1 MNTLRA
7 LTIGAATLGAA
18 AFIYHRMSE
27 QKSFGP
33 ARFIDTAAAKGFSEI
48 EAARLALEKTNSVE
62 VKSFAY
68 KMIEEHLEINKELRQ
83 LAREKGHELDE
94 ETDLINRAR
103 SMLLSLREAGEFDT
117 AYADHQ
123 VAAHEQIA
131 AIFQQG
137 TQLDDFEVS
146 NFAQST
152 LSKVEHHLKMAR
164 ALTKNLRESPTHP
177 IGKPS
182 DISPDPAANEAGNKP
197 APQTSSMPLVN
208 NDTPD
213 VSTGTPQ
220 QNRGDAGNPKH

>member
-18 AFIYHRMSE
+18 AFIYHKMSE
-27 QKSFGP
+27 KRIFGP

-48 EAARLALEKTNSVE
+48 EAARLALEKTDSVE

-103 SMLLSLREAGEFDT
+103 SMLLSLREADGFDT

-123 VAAHEQIA
+123 VAAHEQLV

-146 NFAQST
+146 SFARNT
-152 LSKVEHHLKMAR
+152 LSKLEHHLKMAR
-164 ALTKNLRESPTHP
+164 SLTRNLQEHPSHSLDSTSGSPASTSSQATP
-177 IGKPS
+177 
-182 DISPDPAANEAGNKP
+182 KP
-197 APQTSSMPLVN
+197 APQTSS
-208 NDTPD
+208 TPQVETATAA
-213 VSTGTPQ
+213 VSSGTPQ
-220 QNRGDAGNPKH
+220 QNRGEAVNPKH

>member
-18 AFIYHRMSE
+18 AFIYHKMSE

-68 KMIEEHLEINKELRQ
+68 KMIEDHLEINKELRQ

-94 ETDLINRAR
+94 ETDLINKAR
-103 SMLLSLREAGEFDT
+103 SMLLSLREADSFDM

-123 VAAHEQIA
+123 VAAHEQIV

-137 TQLDDFEVS
+137 THLDDFEVS
-146 NFAQST
+146 NFAQT
-152 LSKVEHHLKMAR
+152 MLSKLEHHLKMAR
-164 ALTKNLRESPTHP
+164 ALTRNLREAPAHP
-177 IGKPS
+177 IDKPGVS
-182 DISPDPAANEAGNKP
+182 ASSATNEAVNKP
-197 APQTSSMPLVN
+197 APQTSSMPLM
-208 NDTPD
+208 DKEAPE

-220 QNRGDAGNPKH
+220 QNRGNAANPKH

>member
-18 AFIYHRMSE
+18 AFIYHKMSE

-68 KMIEEHLEINKELRQ
+68 KMIEDHLEINKELRQ

-103 SMLLSLREAGEFDT
+103 SMLLSLREADSFDV

-123 VAAHEQIA
+123 VAAHEQIV

-137 TQLDDFEVS
+137 AQLDDFEVS
-146 NFAQST
+146 NFAQTT
-152 LSKVEHHLKMAR
+152 LSKLEHHLKMAR
-164 ALTKNLRESPTHP
+164 ALTKNLREAPTHP
-177 IGKPS
+177 IDKS
-182 DISPDPAANEAGNKP
+182 EADRKSPGDDAGNKP
-197 APQTSSMPLVN
+197 APQTSSMPLV
-208 NDTPD
+208 DKDAPE

-220 QNRGDAGNPKH
+220 QNRGNAANPKH